1 MNCKKFRSLIRP
13 YLESEVDGVLGNEFR
28 WHKHF
33 CDCCRNA
40 YVAAEPPAAERRA
53 GRPAPDEPR
62 TSKTRVGG
70 PLLGRRHP
78 SDAHRR
84 RAGP

>member
-33 CDCCRNA
+33 CDCCRSA
-40 YVAAEPPAAERRA
+40 YVAAEPSAAARHANRPTGLAHGGSGWPASDGPKPGMRA
-53 GRPAPDEPR
+53 
-62 TSKTRVGG
+62 GG
-70 PLLGRRHP
+70 PLAGRRRP
-78 SDAHRR
+78 
-84 RAGP
+84 